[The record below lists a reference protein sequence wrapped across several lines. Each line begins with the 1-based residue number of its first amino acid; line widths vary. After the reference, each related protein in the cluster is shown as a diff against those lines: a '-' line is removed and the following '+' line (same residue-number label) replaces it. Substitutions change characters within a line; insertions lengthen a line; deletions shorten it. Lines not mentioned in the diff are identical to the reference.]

1 VKANL
6 PPPKPPAAPPPP
18 PASPAPA
25 APAAPHPGARGKLV
39 GAVVAVVVLLLVG
52 GGVWW
57 WRAQDRPP
65 DPPLPQEMT
74 EADVRETITVAR
86 AKVIADPL
94 RGSAWGEYGTV
105 LLAHLFAHEAEQC
118 FVEATRLDPKNPRWP
133 YARGHIALKRDPPN
147 AIALLTTAAEA
158 ARERPE
164 FRPAFTLTL
173 AEALLERGEV
183 DRAAAL
189 FEQERNSPDSARAVF
204 GLGLVA
210 LLRGDDAAAAK
221 HFEAVKTNPACR
233 KQASAHLAALARTR
247 GDVPAAKQ
255 YEAEANSLDAD
266 PPWPDPY
273 LDRLVTL
280 QVGYRGLERRVALLE
295 RDGRYEE
302 AIDLYLAQARHK
314 RTSSAL
320 TGAAVNMA
328 RLPRPDFDKALELL
342 REAVQLAPD
351 DSNAHYTLALVL
363 FNKAEK
369 LWVYDPTSA
378 EAAKGFREVVA
389 AARRATELKPDRA
402 LAYMF
407 WGLALKNLGEPKAA
421 LEPLR
426 VALSIRPEQFD
437 LHLALGQCLAATG
450 ARAAAEACFNTAAK
464 LKPTDP
470 RPAQELAKLKGG

>member
-1 VKANL
+1 M
-6 PPPKPPAAPPPP
+6 
-18 PASPAPA
+18 
-25 APAAPHPGARGKLV
+25 
-39 GAVVAVVVLLLVG
+39 
-52 GGVWW
+52 WW
-57 WRAQDRPP
+57 WRAQDPP
-65 DPPLPQEMT
+65 RDPPLPQEMT
-74 EADVRETITVAR
+74 EADVRETITAAR
-86 AKVIADPL
+86 AKVLADP
-94 RGSAWGEYGTV
+94 RSGSAWGEYGTV
-105 LLAHLFAHEAEQC
+105 LLAHLFDREAEQC
-118 FVEATRLDPKNPRWP
+118 FVEATKLDPRDPRWP
-133 YARGHIALKRDPPN
+133 YARGQIALKRDPPN
-147 AIALLTTAAEA
+147 AIGLLETAAEV

-164 FRPAFTLTL
+164 FKPAFTLAL
-173 AEALLERGEV
+173 AEALLERGET

-189 FEQERNSPDSARAVF
+189 FEQERNSPASARAVF

-210 LLRGDDAAAAK
+210 LLRGDDATAAK
-221 HFEAVKTNPACR
+221 HFEAVKSNPACR

-273 LDRLVTL
+273 LDRVVTL
-280 QVGYRGLERRVALLE
+280 QVGYRGLQRRVAMLE
-295 RDGRYEE
+295 RDGRYED
-302 AIDLYLAQARHK
+302 AVDAFLAQARHK
-314 RTSSAL
+314 RTSQAL

-328 RLPRPDFDKALELL
+328 RLRPRPDYDRALELL
-342 REAVQLAPD
+342 REAVQLDPA

-369 LWVYDPTSA
+369 QWDYDPRSA
-378 EAAKGFREVVA
+378 DAAKGFREVVA
-389 AARRATELKPDRA
+389 EAKRTTELKPDHA
-402 LAYMF
+402 LAHMF

-450 ARAAAEACFNTAAK
+450 ERAAAEGCFNTAAK

-470 RPAQELAKLKGG
+470 RPAQELAKLKG